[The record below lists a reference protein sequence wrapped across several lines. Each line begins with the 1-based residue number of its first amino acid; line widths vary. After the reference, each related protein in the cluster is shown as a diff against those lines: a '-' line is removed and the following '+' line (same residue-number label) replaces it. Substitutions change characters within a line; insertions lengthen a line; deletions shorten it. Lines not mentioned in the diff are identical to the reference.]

1 MNKNTKISKA
11 NLSRTNMVDGLNRHK
26 IKIEYSK
33 IDFGLIKF
41 VRVKIAKKIIKKGN
55 TFK

>member
-1 MNKNTKISKA
+1 
-11 NLSRTNMVDGLNRHK
+11 MVDGLNKHK

-33 IDFGLIKF
+33 IDFGLIRF